1 MGQKSHTNQPN
12 EARMGDSTTKTIGFL
27 NFGNDYC
34 LQTKYQKIKKS
45 KVCKLDYLGH
55 NVCKIMPH
63 GNQYILMMYTSNMGH
78 ASVVVD
84 KSHLLGLADFINKA
98 MEEK

>member
-1 MGQKSHTNQPN
+1 MTKAYNLD
-12 EARMGDSTTKTIGFL
+12 DS
-27 NFGNDYC
+27 GN
-34 LQTKYQKIKKS
+34 
-45 KVCKLDYLGH
+45 

-63 GNQYILMMYTSNMGH
+63 ENQYILMMYTSNMGH

-84 KSHLLGLADFINKA
+84 KSHLLGLADFLNKA

>member
-1 MGQKSHTNQPN
+1 
-12 EARMGDSTTKTIGFL
+12 MGDRTTKTY
-27 NFGNDYC
+27 N
-34 LQTKYQKIKKS
+34 
-45 KVCKLDYLGH
+45 LDYLGD
-55 NVCKIMPH
+55 NVCKIVPH

-78 ASVVVD
+78 ASVVVN

>member
-1 MGQKSHTNQPN
+1 MGQKSTINQTNEDN
-12 EARMGDSTTKTIGFL
+12 MGQEPTKAY
-27 NFGNDYC
+27 N
-34 LQTKYQKIKKS
+34 
-45 KVCKLDYLGH
+45 LDYLGD

-78 ASVVVD
+78 ASVVVN
-84 KSHLLGLADFINKA
+84 KSHLLGLADFINRA